1 MNAVVLTSEN
11 SAAFYADKLG
21 LPPPEPAA
29 APAASAEPAKPAGEP
44 AKESGKEA
52 SAAAAE
58 PGTDEQQDSQHPDP
72 EKRQKLNL
80 RFSELSQA
88 RKAAEAEAEKAK
100 AEAKAEREARE
111 LAERRAQELE
121 AKVNPPPKVEEGPG
135 PEPKPEQFKDAFE
148 YAKALSEWSAE
159 NALFQRDKRD
169 AEARKQAEDSARVN
183 AFKERQEA
191 AKAEIPDYE
200 EVIKASPVVVSAEV
214 REAILES
221 DVGPQVLHY
230 LAKNPEV
237 ADKLAKMSVGR
248 AMREFGKLETSLSKG
263 EKPAAVSA
271 SASPQGAAKPAA
283 AVSEISR
290 APAPISPLKVSANAE
305 PATLIDEKGVFHGTA
320 AQWRAAREKGLIK

>member
-1 MNAVVLTSEN
+1 MSAVVLTSEN
-11 SAAFYADKLG
+11 SEAFYAGKLG

-29 APAASAEPAKPAGEP
+29 APAKPAGEP
-44 AKESGKEA
+44 AVESGKEA
-52 SAAAAE
+52 SAAATE
-58 PGTDEQQDSQHPDP
+58 PETVEQQNQNPDP
-72 EKRQKLNL
+72 EGKPDKHDVRV
-80 RFSELSQA
+80 RFSELSKQRDEA
-88 RKAAEAEAEKAK
+88 KALAEKHA

-169 AEARKQAEDSARVN
+169 AEARKQAEETARVN
-183 AFKERQEA
+183 VFKERQEA

-320 AQWRAAREKGLIK
+320 AQWRAAREKGQIK